1 MPHVLYYFHDD
12 LEESHPNAFEVS
24 LELGRAAERMEAR
37 QRDGIRDG
45 ER

>member
-24 LELGRAAERMEAR
+24 LETREPRVE
-37 QRDGIRDG
+37 
-45 ER
+45 